1 MAEDLTNLQFG
12 KLTVIKRGDNDKS
25 GHVRWWCK
33 CDCGNPKL
41 ILVAAGHLKSGHTQ
55 SCGCIRRDNIKPQKN
70 LEGKRFGKL
79 IVKEFLGIKNHRSL
93 WSCDCDCGKK
103 INALSSSLTSGKLK
117 SCGCLSSVAEFEL
130 SQFLTD
136 EQIIFDTQYKF
147 DDCKYKR
154 RLPFDFAIF
163 HPQNKKLLFL
173 IELHG
178 EQHYFPFT
186 FNSESDMQKKENF
199 LHRKHLDKLK
209 EDYCSENNIPLLIIR
224 YTNFQTKEKIVKGF
238 YEKLLQK
245 NITFDDYI
253 FSSKQIKDDLQV
265 KHKRVYKR
273 KVVQIDIPN
282 KNIIREYNSM
292 EEAYKITGI
301 SSGQISDCCKGNC
314 KTAGGYAWAYNN
326 GNVNIE
332 EVIKRATIPNR
343 TNAVV
348 IFQKD
353 KNGNIIKE
361 WQSITEAAHF
371 LGVSHQGIQAC
382 CSGKQKTCKGFV
394 WNYKQD

>member
-12 KLTVIKRGDNDKS
+12 KLTAIKRGDNDKS

-33 CDCGNPKL
+33 CGCGNPKL

-55 SCGCIRRDNIKPQKN
+55 
-70 LEGKRFGKL
+70 
-79 IVKEFLGIKNHRSL
+79 
-93 WSCDCDCGKK
+93 
-103 INALSSSLTSGKLK
+103 

-186 FNSESDMQKKENF
+186 FNSESDVQKEENF
-199 LHRKHLDKLK
+199 LHRKYLDKLK

-238 YEKLLQK
+238 YEKLLQN
-245 NITFDDYI
+245 NITFAGYI
-253 FSSKQIKDDLQV
+253 FSSKQIKDDLQAR
-265 KHKRVYKR
+265 HKRVYKR
-273 KVVQIDIPN
+273 KVVQINISS

-326 GNVNIE
+326 GNIDIE
-332 EVIKRATIPNR
+332 EVIKRATVPNK

-353 KNGNIIKE
+353 ETGNIIKE
-361 WQSITEAAHF
+361 WRSITEAAHS

-382 CSGKQKTCKGFV
+382 RSGKQKTCKGFI

>member
-33 CDCGNPKL
+33 CGCGNPKL

-55 SCGCIRRDNIKPQKN
+55 SCGCIRKDNIKPQKN

-209 EDYCSENNIPLLIIR
+209 EDYCSGNNIPLLIIR

-361 WQSITEAAHF
+361 
-371 LGVSHQGIQAC
+371 
-382 CSGKQKTCKGFV
+382 
-394 WNYKQD
+394 

>member
-224 YTNFQTKEKIVKGF
+224 YT
-238 YEKLLQK
+238 
-245 NITFDDYI
+245 I
-253 FSSKQIKDDLQV
+253 FS
-265 KHKRVYKR
+265 
-273 KVVQIDIPN
+273 
-282 KNIIREYNSM
+282 
-292 EEAYKITGI
+292 
-301 SSGQISDCCKGNC
+301 
-314 KTAGGYAWAYNN
+314 
-326 GNVNIE
+326 
-332 EVIKRATIPNR
+332 
-343 TNAVV
+343 
-348 IFQKD
+348 
-353 KNGNIIKE
+353 
-361 WQSITEAAHF
+361 
-371 LGVSHQGIQAC
+371 
-382 CSGKQKTCKGFV
+382 FV
-394 WNYKQD
+394 